1 MTAARDRAVKI
12 GFAVVALG
20 IGAWIYFGVQRDSVT
35 LPEEWRTDMEPALV
49 EAKQQRRPVI
59 LLIDAPTGS
68 QAVRQ
73 MAKITLSRKHN
84 REAIRKGRYIPVT
97 ITWSSEIGERF
108 SVESTALPTTILLDP
123 NAVEIR
129 RKVGFIGET
138 PFRKQFL
145 ILEEDVEVDNE
156 S

>member
-12 GFAVVALG
+12 GFAIVALG
-20 IGAWIYFGVQRDSVT
+20 IGTWIYFGVQRDSVT

-68 QAVRQ
+68 QAARQ

-97 ITWSSEIGERF
+97 TTWSRKIGERF
-108 SVESTALPTTILLDP
+108 GVDSTALPTTILLDP

-129 RKVGFIGET
+129 RHVGYIGET

-145 ILEEDVEVDNE
+145 LADDPN
-156 S
+156 SPD